1 MTINPSRHALF
12 RHFCIIK
19 ADYLLLMNINYGII
33 YLGNRIAG
41 CGCHQLKREEGCDM
55 LSTYEVM
62 HLMVSMSMLTISL
75 ISLIIALVK
84 AINKEKNHAAMPL
97 GDYLKL

>member
-1 MTINPSRHALF
+1 
-12 RHFCIIK
+12 
-19 ADYLLLMNINYGII
+19 
-33 YLGNRIAG
+33 
-41 CGCHQLKREEGCDM
+41 M
-55 LSTYEVM
+55 LSAYEVM